1 MSKTKAVWCGSK
13 GNCQNKLCPDLQ
25 LQWANNFTLLG
36 VEFDSN
42 LELIHTNFSNKLANL
57 KKILSSWAYRYMTPF
72 GKITIIKT
80 LGLSIFSHLALVL
93 PDTDKDLIKKL
104 ETSLFAFLW
113 DNKPDKIRRDDTKLE
128 QKQGGIG
135 MPDVLK
141 FWTAFK
147 FSWLRRLLTSLDS

>member
-1 MSKTKAVWCGSK
+1 MQVPCCSGKGSM
-13 GNCQNKLCPDLQ
+13 
-25 LQWANNFTLLG
+25 
-36 VEFDSN
+36 
-42 LELIHTNFSNKLANL
+42 LEQ
-57 KKILSSWAYRYMTPF
+57 PV
-72 GKITIIKT
+72 IKT

-113 DNKPDKIRRDDTKLE
+113 DNKPDKIRRDDSKLE

-147 FSWLRRLLTSLDS
+147 